1 MIFSQ
6 TWKFIV
12 VYFLNYG
19 CVDNIEMAKV
29 IKLCMKK
36 WFTDYRL
43 RLRLQI
49 EIQICCAEVQIDGT
63 GILLEH

>member
-1 MIFSQ
+1 
-6 TWKFIV
+6 
-12 VYFLNYG
+12 
-19 CVDNIEMAKV
+19 MAKV

-36 WFTDYRL
+36 WFTDY